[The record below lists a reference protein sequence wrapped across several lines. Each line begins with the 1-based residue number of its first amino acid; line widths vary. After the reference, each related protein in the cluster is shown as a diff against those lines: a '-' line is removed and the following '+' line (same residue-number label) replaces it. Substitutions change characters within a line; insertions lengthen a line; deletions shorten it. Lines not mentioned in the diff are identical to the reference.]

1 MDFKLKPAM
10 RLFWSL
16 AKPGTKLWMRLV
28 MKPIIVDRLP
38 KDLKPPYLL
47 ISNHITSYDGLIVT
61 LYARELPVVVFDD
74 VQRMEAYKRLIFTNS
89 GVIFKPHGLPDPK
102 VIRGMIKAR
111 DAGRSVLLYPEGE
124 ISWTG
129 DSKPLQMNFARLVK
143 LLGIP
148 VVRAK
153 FKGGY
158 AKQPNWATTIRSGR
172 CMVEYDLI
180 LTEEQISSMDDESL
194 LKLLQREQGHSE
206 IDWLRSPE
214 GSRFNYESPQPA
226 KGLELLLWCCPSCHG
241 INCMHSSS
249 HSISCQECGYSA
261 SVDARLNLRASDG
274 TDLVF
279 DDMRAWYDWQKGY
292 WAKLILDRA
301 AQGGTILKAECDV
314 VKVAPHEGS
323 RFDPIG
329 TGPALLSKDG
339 IDYMGTDGR
348 PKRLRMDEI
357 LVCHSIKFSANTDY
371 RLMVR
376 TKDSFYVF
384 FLTEPNLPVLA
395 WDLAIRHLLAPR
407 PQEGP
412 EKGRMPGVKDGMPEY
427 TNE

>member
-10 RLFWSL
+10 RLFWCVM
-16 AKPGTKLWMRLV
+16 KPGTKLWMRLV
-28 MKPIIVDRLP
+28 MRPVIVDRLP

-111 DAGRSVLLYPEGE
+111 DAGRAILLYPEGE

-129 DSKPLQMNFARLVK
+129 DSKPLQMNFARLVR

-153 FKGGY
+153 FKGGC
-158 AKQPNWATTIRSGR
+158 AKQPNWSTKIRSGR

-180 LTEEQISSMDDESL
+180 LTEEQIASMDDEGL
-194 LKLLQREQGHSE
+194 LRFLQHEQGHSD
-206 IDWLRSPE
+206 IDWLRSAEGGRFKYGSPE
-214 GSRFNYESPQPA
+214 PA

-241 INCMHSSS
+241 INCMHSSA
-249 HSISCQECGYSA
+249 HTISCKECGYSA

-274 TDLVF
+274 AELIY
-279 DDMRAWYDWQKGY
+279 DDMRKWFDWQKDF

-301 AQGGTILKAECDV
+301 AKGGTILKAECEA
-314 VKVAPHEGS
+314 VKTAPHEGD
-323 RFDPIG
+323 RFEPVGI
-329 TGPALLSKDG
+329 GPALLSREG
-339 IDYMGTDGR
+339 IDYTGNDGR
-348 PKRLRMDEI
+348 QRRLRMDEI
-357 LVCHSIKFSANTDY
+357 LVCHSIKF
-371 RLMVR
+371 
-376 TKDSFYVF
+376 
-384 FLTEPNLPVLA
+384 
-395 WDLAIRHLLAPR
+395 
-407 PQEGP
+407 
-412 EKGRMPGVKDGMPEY
+412 
-427 TNE
+427 